1 MSRRRPIVIAL
12 LFGAGLIAGLLH
24 FWGTIGAAVA
34 LALLFRHRE
43 GAATAAAL
51 MALGVVMGSIAV
63 AADAN
68 SCGTRLR
75 PGRQELIVEPTDPA
89 RRQHTRVRLRLSGFP
104 CVGVVAGRWP
114 VGALER
120 QGRVRA
126 VVRWI
131 PRDGVLGRGV
141 GTMVV
146 EDVLEVLREPAVM
159 FRLRRWIMNSVAD
172 LYGPRAPVVNA
183 LVLNR
188 KDGLDPAVREAF
200 VRAGLVHLL
209 AISGFHVGVVV
220 LWVLAACRLLRL
232 SRLAALGITTATVTA
247 YVALLGWPPAASR
260 AAVLAV
266 LVMGSRLRQR
276 HVSSGTILAVTVLLL
291 LLAGPWTVAQ
301 VGAWLSVVALTGVMA
316 FERWGRRVLG
326 GGWFVRSVAASLGAT
341 LATAPVTAAVFGT
354 VSFTG
359 IVLNVVA
366 MPLAGLALPAVFGS
380 VLIAP
385 VVPPLGE
392 ALATSG
398 GLLLA
403 GLTWLARWGAGVPGG
418 ALVTTAGW
426 PAALPWLAVLGLAL
440 WLMGRRNTSQE
451 AARRAL
457 WLVAGAAW
465 MVLLWPGGAPAG
477 ESGLALH
484 FLDVG
489 QGDGIAIRTPGGH
502 WVVVD
507 GGPRTGRWDAGRR
520 TVVPFLR
527 RHGVK
532 RLEAVV
538 VTHADADHLGGIPSI
553 VDAVQTEMVLEPGGA
568 PETSMYLAFL
578 DELAAAGIAWRPGR
592 AGDRFDID
600 GVVFEV
606 VHPDT
611 SWAQWGHDIN
621 EDSIVLLV
629 RYGGFEALL
638 TGDIGLPAE
647 LALQGRIGRVDVL
660 KVGHHGSK
668 GSTGEEWLEELAPST
683 AIISVGL
690 NRYGHPAAGVIE
702 RLDRHGVSVWRTD
715 HEGDV
720 TIRTDGR
727 TFSVIGRG
735 RQELL
740 TAVP

>member
-1 MSRRRPIVIAL
+1 VSRRRPVVIAL
-12 LFGAGLIAGLLH
+12 LFGAGLVAGLLH
-24 FWGTIGAAVA
+24 FWATLWAAVA
-34 LALLFRHRE
+34 VGALFRHR
-43 GAATAAAL
+43 ASIATGAAL
-51 MALGVVMGSIAV
+51 MFLGSVMGAV
-63 AADAN
+63 AVAGNAH

-75 PGRQELIVEPTDPA
+75 PGRQELIVEPADPA
-89 RRQHTRVRLRLSGFP
+89 RRQHTRVRLRLPGFP
-104 CVGVVAGRWP
+104 CSGLVSGRWP

-126 VVRWI
+126 RVRWI
-131 PRDGVLGRGV
+131 PRDGLLGRGA

-146 EDVLEVLREPAVM
+146 EEVLDVLREPAAP
-159 FRLRRWIMNSVAD
+159 FRLRRWIMHTVAE

-183 LVLNR
+183 LILNR
-188 KDGLDPAVREAF
+188 KDGLDPAVRDAF
-200 VRAGLVHLL
+200 VQAGLVHLL

-232 SRLAALGITTATVTA
+232 SRLAALGITTAVVTA
-247 YVALLGWPPAASR
+247 YVALLGWPPAATR

-266 LVMGSRLRQR
+266 LVMSSRLRQR
-276 HVSSGTILAVTVLLL
+276 HVSSGTILAVTVLVL
-291 LLAGPWTVAQ
+291 LLAEPWTVAQ

-316 FERWGRRVLG
+316 FERWGRRALG
-326 GGWFVRSVAASLGAT
+326 GGWVVRSVAASLGAT

-359 IVLNVVA
+359 ILLNVVA
-366 MPLAGLALPAVFGS
+366 MPLVALALPAVFGS
-380 VLIAP
+380 VLITP

-418 ALVTTAGW
+418 AMVTTAGW
-426 PAALPWLAVLGLAL
+426 AAALPWVAVLGLAL
-440 WLMGRRNTSQE
+440 WLMGRRNTSLE

-465 MVLLWPGGAPAG
+465 IVLLWPGRAPAG

-553 VDAVQTEMVLEPGGA
+553 VGAVPTSMVLEPGGA
-568 PETSMYLAFL
+568 PESSMYLAFL
-578 DELAAAGIAWRPGR
+578 DELAAAGTAWRPGR

-611 SWAQWGHDIN
+611 TWAQWGHDIN

-629 RYGGFEALL
+629 RYGRFEALL

-647 LALQGRIGRVDVL
+647 LALRGRIGRVDVL
-660 KVGHHGSK
+660 KVGHHGSN
-668 GSTGEEWLEELAPST
+668 GSTGEEWLAELAPST
-683 AIISVGL
+683 AIVSVGR
-690 NRYGHPAAGVIE
+690 NKYGHPAAGAIE
-702 RLDRHGVSVWRTD
+702 RLDRHGVSIWRTD
-715 HEGDV
+715 REGDI

-727 TFSVIGRG
+727 AFSVTGRG
-735 RQELL
+735 RRESWV
-740 TAVP
+740 AVP

>member
-1 MSRRRPIVIAL
+1 MSRRRPITISL
-12 LFGAGLIAGLLH
+12 LFGAGLVAGLLH
-24 FWGTIGAAVA
+24 FWATLWATAA
-34 LALLFRHRE
+34 LGLLFRRR
-43 GAATAAAL
+43 ARTATGVAL
-51 MALGVVMGSIAV
+51 VALGAVMGAIAV
-63 AADAN
+63 AGDAR
-68 SCGTRLR
+68 SCGTRLQ
-75 PGRQELIVEPTDPA
+75 PGRQELIVEPADPA
-89 RRQHTRVRLRLSGFP
+89 RQNHTRVRLRLPGFP
-104 CVGVVAGRWP
+104 CSGVVPGRWP
-114 VGALER
+114 VAALER
-120 QGRVRA
+120 QGRARA
-126 VVRWI
+126 MVRWI

-141 GTMVV
+141 GTLVV
-146 EDVLEVLREPAVM
+146 EDVLEVLQEPAAM
-159 FRLRRWIMNSVAD
+159 FRLRRWIMHTVSD
-172 LYGPRAPVVNA
+172 LYGPRAPVVTA

-188 KDGLDPAVREAF
+188 KDGLDPEVREAF

-220 LWVLAACRLLRL
+220 LWVLAVCRLLRL
-232 SRLAALGITTATVTA
+232 SRLATLGFTTATVTA
-247 YVALLGWPPAASR
+247 YVALLGWPPAATR

-276 HVSSGTILAVTVLLL
+276 HVSSGTILAVTALIL
-291 LLAGPWTVAQ
+291 LLAAPWTVAQ

-316 FERWGRRVLG
+316 FERWGRRALG
-326 GGWFVRSVAASLGAT
+326 GGWVVRSVAASLGAT

-359 IVLNVVA
+359 VVLNVVA

-385 VVPPLGE
+385 AVPPLGE

-403 GLTWLARWGAGVPGG
+403 GLTWLAQWGAGVPGG
-418 ALVTTAGW
+418 AIVTTAGW
-426 PAALPWLAVLGLAL
+426 TAGLPWLAVLGLAL
-440 WLMGRRNTSQE
+440 WLMGRRNTSRE

-465 MVLLWPGGAPAG
+465 IVLLWPSGAPAG

-502 WVVVD
+502 WVMVD

-532 RLEAVV
+532 RLAAVV

-553 VDAVQTEMVLEPGGA
+553 VGAVPTGIVLEPGGA
-568 PETSMYLAFL
+568 PESSMYLAFL

-611 SWAQWGHDIN
+611 TWAQWGHNIN

-629 RYGGFEALL
+629 RFGRFEALL

-647 LALQGRIGRVDVL
+647 LALRGRIGRVDVL
-660 KVGHHGSK
+660 KVGHHGSN

-683 AIISVGL
+683 AIVSVGR
-690 NRYGHPAAGVIE
+690 NKYGHPAAGAIE
-702 RLDRHGVSVWRTD
+702 RLDRHGVSIWRTD
-715 HEGDV
+715 REGHI

-727 TFSVIGRG
+727 AFSVTGRG
-735 RQELL
+735 RKESGV
-740 TAVP
+740 AVP